1 METLTIFLAGALITI
16 ATYLMLSRTIVR
28 VIVGTSAL
36 THAGHLLLMVMG
48 GFQGTSVPII
58 GEQTGSYVDALPQ
71 ALILT
76 SIVINFGVTAF
87 FLVLAYR
94 TYGVFGTDDLYE
106 LRGLRNE

>member
-16 ATYLMLSRTIVR
+16 ATYLMLSKALVKI
-28 VIVGTSAL
+28 IIGTSVL
-36 THAGHLLLMVMG
+36 THAGHLLLMTMG

-58 GEQTGSYVDALPQ
+58 GEATSTYADALPQ

-76 SIVINFGVTAF
+76 SIVINFGVTSF

-106 LRGLRNE
+106 LRGIRNE

>member
-16 ATYLMLSRTIVR
+16 ATYLMLSKTLVR
-28 VIVGTSAL
+28 VIIGTSAL
-36 THAGHLLLMVMG
+36 THAGHLLLMTMG

-58 GEQTGSYVDALPQ
+58 GEQTSTYVDALPQ

-94 TYGVFGTDDLYE
+94 TYGVFGTNDLSE
-106 LRGLRNE
+106 LRGMKHE